1 MLDART
7 AFKVGFLLKCAED
20 GLGPDGAEALA
31 KAALFDGAWDTAK
44 TLGSAGL
51 AGALLA
57 PPVVGAAG
65 GVLLSRAT
73 DVDDTDVDDVRR
85 DVRRDELVQELL
97 RQSEHLNGLAAARA
111 QREGRLP
118 ARRHGF

>member
-20 GLGPDGAEALA
+20 GLDPDGAEALA
-31 KAALFDGAWDTAK
+31 KAALFDGAWDAAK

-85 DVRRDELVQELL
+85 DELVQELL